1 MPRGLLRHL
10 VSFDPSDWLFHPI
23 NVTWV
28 HEDDV
33 REGIS
38 VGNHWNTA
46 SVQACLAAN
55 PMGAASW
62 QDLATQMRRACTR
75 LTFATNAF
83 HPLEGHPFVPGAA
96 ERIQVLLYTL
106 DKFKGCFNED
116 GQRNAEGHRIYA
128 DHFAGAKA
136 WFSDSSDT
144 EKSVFRKALTFPH
157 PAEPGKPLFCTWHG
171 KVKSPQIRIH
181 FSWPVRS
188 DTPLYVVYVGPK
200 RTKQ

>member
-1 MPRGLLRHL
+1 MLGGKSYGSCLLAGFSHTNAASMHTAHLRHERIPPIGR
-10 VSFDPSDWLFHPI
+10 PS
-23 NVTWV
+23 
-28 HEDDV
+28 V
-33 REGIS
+33 RA
-38 VGNHWNTA
+38 W
-46 SVQACLAAN
+46 
-55 PMGAASW
+55 
-62 QDLATQMRRACTR
+62 
-75 LTFATNAF
+75 
-83 HPLEGHPFVPGAA
+83 AA

-200 RTKQ
+200 RTEQ